1 MGLAVLAI
9 LGGAWIYLLNVNSNA
24 TAQMYQQS
32 TPPPYQQ
39 YQPLRVD
46 MSQNQQ
52 QMTDMQSE
60 LEYYRNETSVLQDRV
75 STMSKKLAVLGA
87 LTNENVVVVR
97 DGWPRSHM
105 LTLSKDWSLSR
116 MPQHLK
122 LTEED
127 QAFLEDWSVRD

>member
-1 MGLAVLAI
+1 LAI
-9 LGGAWIYLLNVNSNA
+9 LGGAWIYLLNITPSNNA
-24 TAQMYQQS
+24 TAQMYQS
-32 TPPPYQQ
+32 TTPQQYQQ
-39 YQPLRVD
+39 YTPLRVD
-46 MSQNQQ
+46 MSQSQQ

-60 LEYYRNETSVLQDRV
+60 LEYYRSETSVLQDRV

-105 LTLSKDWSLSR
+105 VTLSKDWSLSR